1 MRVLKPDGRIDLE
14 HRSYFLGGSPGRSLV
29 VSAAP
34 EGLLSILSPDLSQ
47 AHPYRYP
54 AKILAIS
61 PHPSDRRLALIGGEG
76 RLGSLF
82 VHDPDAGRPVGIVPP
97 RGREDAPSWINSG
110 IEDCRFDDSGAFLW
124 LAVPLSTREG
134 EIQLIETATWSLAA
148 RAVVADPVGWSAWS
162 FHGTGRPGLVI
173 LWLAAG
179 QDGQRVYW
187 LRRDGAGFS
196 CTFEPRLINTMP
208 PIFSPD
214 GEHFLVLDEEHN
226 LGKYESNGGERVGS
240 PLNLEDED
248 DPFAESL
255 AYLNE
260 RQVLAST
267 NEGRIFLV
275 DTDRMELE
283 DEVAL
288 EGHEPRPI
296 GEYYP
301 TLTHEA
307 GWATDITVFAR
318 LGRMIFFTYRRDR
331 GTSSPGW
338 KDTLLWMSAS
348 DDSPPRSSSPPAPDR
363 GPPG

>member
-1 MRVLKPDGRIDLE
+1 MMALKPEGRIDLE
-14 HRSYFLGGSPGRSLV
+14 HRSYFLGGIPGRSLV
-29 VSAAP
+29 VSAAA
-34 EGLLSILSPDLSQ
+34 EGLLSILSPDLTE
-47 AHPYRYP
+47 AHSYRYP
-54 AKILAIS
+54 AKIMAVS
-61 PHPSDRRLALIGGEG
+61 PHPSDRRLAVIGGEG
-76 RLGSLF
+76 QNGSLF
-82 VHDPDAGRPVGIVPP
+82 VQDLDGGPFVEIAPP
-97 RGREDAPSWINSG
+97 RVNEDTPSWISSG
-110 IEDCRFDDSGAFLW
+110 IEDCHFDDSGAFLW
-124 LAVPLSTREG
+124 LAAPLNTWEG
-134 EIQLIETATWSLAA
+134 EILLLETATWSLVA
-148 RAVVADPVGWSAWS
+148 RAVVEDPVGSSSWS
-162 FHGTGRPGLVI
+162 FHETGRPGLVA

-187 LRRDGAGFS
+187 LRREGDGFS
-196 CTFEPRLINTMP
+196 CTLDPRLIDTIP
-208 PIFSPD
+208 PIFSPG
-214 GEHFLVLDEEHN
+214 GEYFLVLDEVRN
-226 LGKYESNGGERVGS
+226 LCKYEWNSGEQVGS
-240 PLNLEDED
+240 LLNLENGD

-275 DTDRMELE
+275 DTDRMEIE

-301 TLTHEA
+301 TLAHET

-348 DDSPPRSSSPPAPDR
+348 DDSPPR
-363 GPPG
+363 

>member
-1 MRVLKPDGRIDLE
+1 MMVLKPDGRIDLE

-29 VSAAP
+29 VSASA
-34 EGLLSILSPDLSQ
+34 EGLLSILSPDLKE
-47 AHPYRYP
+47 AHSYRYP

-82 VHDPDAGRPVGIVPP
+82 VHDPDAEPPVGIVPP
-97 RGREDAPSWINSG
+97 RGREDAPGRINSG
-110 IEDCRFDDSGAFLW
+110 IEDCHFDDSGAFLW

-134 EIQLIETATWSLAA
+134 EIQLIETATWSLVA
-148 RAVVADPVGWSAWS
+148 RAVVEDPVGWSAWS
-162 FHGTGRPGLVI
+162 FHDTGRPGLVA

-196 CTFEPRLINTMP
+196 CTLEPRLVNTIP

-214 GEHFLVLDEEHN
+214 GEHLLVLDQAN
-226 LGKYESNGGERVGS
+226 NICKYESNGGEQVGL
-240 PLNLEDED
+240 PLDLEEED
-248 DPFAESL
+248 DMFAESL
-255 AYLNE
+255 AYLNA

-267 NEGRIFLV
+267 NEGRMFLV
-275 DTDRMELE
+275 DTDRMEIE
-283 DEVAL
+283 EEVAL

-301 TLTHEA
+301 MLAHET
-307 GWATDITVFAR
+307 GWATDITGFAR
-318 LGRMIFFTYRRDR
+318 LGRVIFFTYRRDR

-338 KDTLLWMSAS
+338 KDTLLWVSAS
-348 DDSPPRSSSPPAPDR
+348 DDSPPRSSSPSA
-363 GPPG
+363 GA